1 MCEAFLLC
9 LFWKELRRFNVKES
23 MLNKNLIK
31 TVDKNETE
39 SKIEN
44 PAHTLKRN
52 EPCFSSYKNRELKL
66 ILWWAWA
73 GERKKSS
80 FIVTFIL
87 SEEN

>member
-44 PAHTLKRN
+44 PAHTLKGMNHVLAHIRIAN
-52 EPCFSSYKNRELKL
+52 
-66 ILWWAWA
+66 
-73 GERKKSS
+73 
-80 FIVTFIL
+80 
-87 SEEN
+87 

>member
-1 MCEAFLLC
+1 
-9 LFWKELRRFNVKES
+9 

-52 EPCFSSYKNRELKL
+52 EPCFSSYKNRELNL
-66 ILWWAWA
+66 IL
-73 GERKKSS
+73 
-80 FIVTFIL
+80 
-87 SEEN
+87 